1 MYRLKGHF
9 LKTAT
14 SKDMV
19 GVPGLPVAN
28 WRIGSAGAYIPL
40 RRLCIYV
47 SSNIY
52 YYYTKG

>member
-9 LKTAT
+9 SKTAT

-28 WRIGSAGAYIPL
+28 WRIGSAAYAFTCPQIFIIIIL
-40 RRLCIYV
+40 KDKYCDA
-47 SSNIY
+47 NE
-52 YYYTKG
+52 